1 MKKPKKEEKKESFF
15 KRLFK
20 INLKELNSYNT
31 YSFLLYDEDII
42 DYFYKQSK
50 NIDRLL
56 VFIIGGIL
64 GYATYTQNYAYY
76 LLVLFL
82 LPYFLPWYK
91 STIVKYTI
99 ENEWKGL
106 VDKLN
111 RDFYGVALTLY
122 QISSPNMTSS
132 ELFKQAYELPELNK
146 ELKVFLKFIVFNLEK
161 GYSENEVLYKAI
173 TYFPGKKMEKFLS
186 DLILSVEE
194 GNLHHYLREEVYEE
208 SKQAELKVK
217 GYTSI
222 LKAITT
228 MVIALTVMLNVVLLI
243 ITSYTYGQIA
253 KYTKEYGAVATGT
266 AGVGGLDISQIIPQ
280 IPVKQIFLFEAF
292 FLFPT
297 IAFLIFFINRTARPL
312 GT

>member
-1 MKKPKKEEKKESFF
+1 MIKKQKKRESFF
-15 KRLFK
+15 SKLFK

-42 DYFYKQSK
+42 DYFYRQSK

-56 VFIIGGIL
+56 FFIIGGIL
-64 GYATYTQNYAYY
+64 GYATYVGSYAYY
-76 LLVLFL
+76 LLVFFL

-91 STIVKYTI
+91 STIVKFTI

-122 QISSPNMTSS
+122 QISSPTITSA
-132 ELFKQAYELPELNK
+132 ELFKQAYKLPELNK

-161 GYSENEVLYKAI
+161 GYPENEVLYKAI

-194 GNLHHYLREEVYEE
+194 GNLHQYLKEEVYEE

-253 KYTKEYGAVATGT
+253 KFSQMYGSVATGAT
-266 AGVGGLDISQIIPQ
+266 GVGGIDVEEIIPK

-292 FLFPT
+292 FLFPA
-297 IAFLIFFINRTARPL
+297 IAFLIFFINKTARPL